1 VSGFSCE
8 HSRQDVAFEIDFI
21 RGSIVMRLVN
31 FKAADG
37 PRIGAVL
44 AESRVLDLTAVN
56 RDAPRDIQAVIAGNM
71 LANLQKIIDGAAGY
85 DTLDFDQLD
94 FDIPIRAPGKI
105 LCLGLNYIDHVNEGI
120 FEKQDFPAIFIR
132 TLTSMLPHAKPI
144 ICPRNSITLDFEA
157 ELAVVIGKTSRHL
170 TVENALDAVAGYTCA
185 NDGSVREYQRHTI
198 QWTMGKNFD
207 QTGPLG
213 PVFVTADELPDGA
226 KGLDIA
232 CRLNGETVQSS
243 NTDMMMF
250 PVLETLVYITQGVT
264 LEPGDIILMGTPSG
278 VGHAR
283 KPPLWMKHG
292 DVVEVEIENIG
303 LLRNPVK
310 VAPAV

>member
-1 VSGFSCE
+1 
-8 HSRQDVAFEIDFI
+8 
-21 RGSIVMRLVN
+21 MRLVN

-85 DTLDFDQLD
+85 DTINFDQLD